1 MVSKHCCDLCECT
14 SSIRYVV
21 GEPLEKGIGEDIE
34 ANRVRT
40 DMDKKQIS
48 EFFTTK
54 CAGACTEQLRQVLV
68 GRRWHLPE
76 GVLSSSRKFCRL
88 PSSTLLSRLR
98 TLKTRCEADQ
108 GCEESFP
115 QPPTNSKSVKMR

>member
-1 MVSKHCCDLCECT
+1 MVSKQCCDLCECT
-14 SSIRYVV
+14 SAIRYVV

-54 CAGACTEQLRQVLV
+54 CAGA
-68 GRRWHLPE
+68 
-76 GVLSSSRKFCRL
+76 RKLHHF
-88 PSSTLLSRLR
+88 SMKIDAFS
-98 TLKTRCEADQ
+98 
-108 GCEESFP
+108 
-115 QPPTNSKSVKMR
+115 